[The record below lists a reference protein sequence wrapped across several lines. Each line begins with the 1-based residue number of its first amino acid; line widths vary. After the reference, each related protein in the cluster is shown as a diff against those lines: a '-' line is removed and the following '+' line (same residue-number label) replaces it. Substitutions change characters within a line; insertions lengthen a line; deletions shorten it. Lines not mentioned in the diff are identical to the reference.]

1 MASWRTTPRSQ
12 RKRSEKRGCVKNQTV
27 ISQPRCPYH
36 AKLSKTASKLSR
48 QGTSTSLAPRQ
59 KNGLPSTGSS
69 CQKPVHP
76 FARTRT
82 IRRPKIKNN
91 MFFESSLPKDAA
103 NMSGY
108 SCFSF
113 LRWKMNLLVFM
124 LFYACVF
131 VATVFLHL
139 PFWFLQTATMLLL

>member
-1 MASWRTTPRSQ
+1 
-12 RKRSEKRGCVKNQTV
+12 
-27 ISQPRCPYH
+27 
-36 AKLSKTASKLSR
+36 
-48 QGTSTSLAPRQ
+48 
-59 KNGLPSTGSS
+59 
-69 CQKPVHP
+69 
-76 FARTRT
+76 
-82 IRRPKIKNN
+82 

-139 PFWFLQTATMLLL
+139 PFWLFQTATMLLL